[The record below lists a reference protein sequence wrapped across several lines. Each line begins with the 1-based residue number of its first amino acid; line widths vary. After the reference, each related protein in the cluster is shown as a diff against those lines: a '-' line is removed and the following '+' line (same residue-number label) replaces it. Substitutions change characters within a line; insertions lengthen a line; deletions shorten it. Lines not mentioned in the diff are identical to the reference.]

1 MEINNITPI
10 CKILVVGVGGGGCN
24 AVNRMIASGLKS
36 ASFIAANTDK
46 QALMLSKANVQIQ
59 LGEKLTKGLGAGAD
73 PEIGRK
79 AAEESKAQISERL
92 RGTDLVFITAG
103 MGGGTGTG
111 AAPVI
116 ASIAKEMGILTI
128 AVVTKPFAFEGKTRL
143 ANAELGIKSLAKC
156 VDTLVVIP
164 NDRLLSIAPKGT
176 SIVDAFKYADEVLR
190 QGIQGISDLIA
201 TPSLINLDFA
211 DVRTVMKNRGLA
223 HMGIGEGKG
232 DKRNE
237 MAVRSAIA
245 SPLLE
250 TSINGA
256 KAVIINVKGGFDLTL
271 EEVNEAVNMVKDV
284 VSPDANT
291 IFGATI
297 DENYNERMIVTI
309 VATGF
314 EGSRFEN
321 ATARAAGRPNPLMGQ
336 QQARVPL
343 PSDSGNFDK
352 ARFNDFVTGKPTTPS
367 LFDKGYGAARPMQPQ
382 GYSMPNGAYPRRDET
397 TNMDLWN
404 RLNSGMPAS
413 QNPNAMGNMNQQR
426 NYPEAEYDR
435 KYGINPNAEAN
446 QYGYGSVQ
454 NSQGAPEDQIN
465 MIKQAIYGENQNANR
480 PEAIKP
486 NIPVQNQGVQGSVH
500 IDDPEVPPFLR
511 RKFGK

>member
-36 ASFIAANTDK
+36 ASFVAANTDK
-46 QALMLSKANVQIQ
+46 QALMLSKASVQIQ

-79 AAEESKAQISERL
+79 AAEESRAQICEKL
-92 RGTDLVFITAG
+92 RGVDLVFITAG

-116 ASIAKEMGILTI
+116 ASIAREMGILTI
-128 AVVTKPFAFEGKTRL
+128 AVVTKPFEFEGRTRST
-143 ANAELGIKSLAKC
+143 NAELGIKNLSKC

-176 SIVDAFKYADEVLR
+176 SIVDAFKHADEVLR

-237 MAVRSAIA
+237 IAVRQAIA

-256 KAVIINVKGGFDLTL
+256 KAVIINVKGGFDLSL
-271 EEVNEAVNMVKDV
+271 EEINDAVNMIKDV
-284 VSPDANT
+284 ISPEANT

-297 DENYNERMIVTI
+297 DESYNERMIVTI

-314 EGSRFEN
+314 EGSKFEN
-321 ATARAAGRPNPLMGQ
+321 ATA
-336 QQARVPL
+336 
-343 PSDSGNFDK
+343 PSKPSFLQNQDRLSQISKPQDTGNFDRNK
-352 ARFNDFVTGKPTTPS
+352 FNDFVTGKPTIAS
-367 LFDKGYGAARPMQPQ
+367 LFEKNFGFGEDRPAVQPQ
-382 GYSMPNGAYPRRDET
+382 QPKPQPVQTET
-397 TNMDLWN
+397 RTDVDLWN
-404 RLNSGMPAS
+404 RLSGS
-413 QNPNAMGNMNQQR
+413 QEQ
-426 NYPEAEYDR
+426 PEAPVIPNQAEIDR
-435 KYGINPNAEAN
+435 KYGI
-446 QYGYGSVQ
+446 SS
-454 NSQGAPEDQIN
+454 NSQEKDMSAEYARQSTERNPYQPH
-465 MIKQAIYGENQNANR
+465 NAGQT
-480 PEAIKP
+480 PSS
-486 NIPVQNQGVQGSVH
+486 NIRV
-500 IDDPEVPPFLR
+500 DDAEIPPFLR
-511 RKFGK
+511 RKFNK

>member
-10 CKILVVGVGGGGCN
+10 CKILVIGVGGGGCN

-36 ASFIAANTDK
+36 ASFVAANTDK
-46 QALMLSKANVQIQ
+46 QALMMSKASVQIQ

-79 AAEESKAQISERL
+79 AAEESRAQICEKL
-92 RGTDLVFITAG
+92 RGVDLVFITAG

-116 ASIAKEMGILTI
+116 ASIAREMGILTI
-128 AVVTKPFAFEGKTRL
+128 AVVTKPFEFEGRTR
-143 ANAELGIKSLAKC
+143 ATNAELGIKSLSKC

-164 NDRLLSIAPKGT
+164 NDRLLQIAPKGT

-232 DKRNE
+232 EKRNE
-237 MAVRSAIA
+237 IAVRQAIA

-271 EEVNEAVNMVKDV
+271 EEVNDAVNLVKEV

-297 DENYNERMIVTI
+297 DENYNDRMIVTI

-321 ATARAAGRPNPLMGQ
+321 ATQQGQ
-336 QQARVPL
+336 GQRLNIFGQERNQIAKPQ
-343 PSDSGNFDK
+343 DIGNFDRAK
-352 ARFNDFVTGKPTTPS
+352 FNDFVAGKPTIS
-367 LFDKGYGAARPMQPQ
+367 LFEKSSSSDYQNMKNLNQSLRE
-382 GYSMPNGAYPRRDET
+382 SPRET
-397 TNMDLWN
+397 IEQNQKTYTNMDLWN
-404 RLNSGMPAS
+404 KLNT
-413 QNPNAMGNMNQQR
+413 NREQR
-426 NYPEAEYDR
+426 PEQSREAELDR
-435 KYGINPNAEAN
+435 KYGLTNNFG
-446 QYGYGSVQ
+446 QVSQ
-454 NSQGAPEDQIN
+454 NSNVPREYQSPMQGL
-465 MIKQAIYGENQNANR
+465 
-480 PEAIKP
+480 
-486 NIPVQNQGVQGSVH
+486 QNQTPTRQENPQGSNLQSNIKVDNAD
-500 IDDPEVPPFLR
+500 IPPFLR
-511 RKFGK
+511 RKFNK

>member
-1 MEINNITPI
+1 MDMNNITPI
-10 CKILVVGVGGGGCN
+10 CKILVIGVGGGGCN

-36 ASFIAANTDK
+36 ASFVAANTDK
-46 QALMLSKANVQIQ
+46 QALMMSKASMQIQ

-73 PEIGRK
+73 PEMGRK
-79 AAEESKAQISERL
+79 AAEESRAQICDKL
-92 RGTDLVFITAG
+92 RGVDLVFITAG

-128 AVVTKPFAFEGKTRL
+128 AVVTKPFEFEGRTRA
-143 ANAELGIKSLAKC
+143 ANAELGIKNLSKC

-164 NDRLLSIAPKGT
+164 NDRLLQIAPRGT

-211 DVRTVMKNRGLA
+211 DVRTVMKNKGLA

-232 DKRNE
+232 ENRDE
-237 MAVRSAIA
+237 MAVKLAIG

-256 KAVIINVKGGFDLTL
+256 KAVIINIKGGFDLTL
-271 EEVNEAVNMVKDV
+271 EEVNDAVQMVKDV

-297 DENYNERMIVTI
+297 DESYNDRMIVTI

-314 EGSRFEN
+314 EGSHFEN
-321 ATARAAGRPNPLMGQ
+321 ATSSGTKLNLMGQ
-336 QQARVPL
+336 NLNQGISKPQET
-343 PSDSGNFDK
+343 GNFDRT
-352 ARFNDFVTGKPTTPS
+352 RFNEFVAGKPTVMPS
-367 LFDKGYGAARPMQPQ
+367 LFEKSNDYQNMKNLNQSLGQDVIAQQKPQQQPS
-382 GYSMPNGAYPRRDET
+382 Y
-397 TNMDLWN
+397 TNADLWN
-404 RLNSGMPAS
+404 KLNTTSVQPKQTQGAQPAS
-413 QNPNAMGNMNQQR
+413 FATAQEPAMMSNA
-426 NYPEAEYDR
+426 ELDK
-435 KYGINPNAEAN
+435 KYGISNNSPI
-446 QYGYGSVQ
+446 QSVMPQ
-454 NSQGAPEDQIN
+454 PQ
-465 MIKQAIYGENQNANR
+465 R
-480 PEAIKP
+480 
-486 NIPVQNQGVQGSVH
+486 PVQPNTSNLNSNIKV
-500 IDDPEVPPFLR
+500 DDADIPPFLR
-511 RKFGK
+511 RKFNK

>member
-36 ASFIAANTDK
+36 ASFVAANTDK
-46 QALMLSKANVQIQ
+46 QALMLSKATVQIQ

-73 PEIGRK
+73 PEVGRK
-79 AAEESKAQISERL
+79 AAEESRAQICEKL
-92 RGTDLVFITAG
+92 RGVDLVFITAG

-116 ASIAKEMGILTI
+116 ASIAREMGILTI
-128 AVVTKPFAFEGKTRL
+128 AVVTKPFEFEGRTRSI
-143 ANAELGIKSLAKC
+143 NAELGIKNLSKC

-232 DKRNE
+232 EKRNE
-237 MAVRSAIA
+237 IAVRQAIA

-271 EEVNEAVNMVKDV
+271 EEVNDAVNMVKEV
-284 VSPDANT
+284 VSPEANT

-314 EGSRFEN
+314 EGSKFEN
-321 ATARAAGRPNPLMGQ
+321 ATA
-336 QQARVPL
+336 
-343 PSDSGNFDK
+343 PSKPSFLQNQDRLNQISKPQDSGNFDRNK
-352 ARFNDFVTGKPTTPS
+352 FNDFVTGKPTIMSS
-367 LFDKGYGAARPMQPQ
+367 LFEKNFGEAEQKPV
-382 GYSMPNGAYPRRDET
+382 SMPSSQPANNQQQVSNDL
-397 TNMDLWN
+397 DLWN
-404 RLNSGMPAS
+404 RLRG
-413 QNPNAMGNMNQQR
+413 GNVNQAQPQQPIS
-426 NYPEAEYDR
+426 NQAELDR
-435 KYGINPNAEAN
+435 KYGI
-446 QYGYGSVQ
+446 V
-454 NSQGAPEDQIN
+454 PEMNTQPP
-465 MIKQAIYGENQNANR
+465 KPNQNGFATNNAVQQ
-480 PEAIKP
+480 EAYLNNGQQTSQAQASNIKVEDAD
-486 NIPVQNQGVQGSVH
+486 I
-500 IDDPEVPPFLR
+500 PPFLR
-511 RKFGK
+511 RKFNK

>member
-36 ASFIAANTDK
+36 ASFVAANTDK
-46 QALMLSKANVQIQ
+46 QALMMSKASMQIQ

-79 AAEESKAQISERL
+79 AAEESRAQICERL
-92 RGTDLVFITAG
+92 RGVDLVFITAG

-116 ASIAKEMGILTI
+116 ASIAREMGILTI
-128 AVVTKPFAFEGKTRL
+128 AVVTKPFEFEGRTRL
-143 ANAELGIKSLAKC
+143 SNAEIGIKNLSKC

-232 DKRNE
+232 EKRNE
-237 MAVRSAIA
+237 IAVRQAIA

-256 KAVIINVKGGFDLTL
+256 KAVIINIKGGFDLTL
-271 EEVNEAVNMVKDV
+271 EEVNDAVNLVKEV

-291 IFGATI
+291 IFGTTI
-297 DENYNERMIVTI
+297 DENFNDRMIVTI

-321 ATARAAGRPNPLMGQ
+321 ATASGQAQKPSGVQIPNMVKPQ
-336 QQARVPL
+336 
-343 PSDSGNFDK
+343 DTGNFDRN
-352 ARFNDFVTGKPTTPS
+352 RFNDFVAGKPTMMS
-367 LFDKGYGAARPMQPQ
+367 LFEKNEAGPKVQQPIMQPEFMQ
-382 GYSMPNGAYPRRDET
+382 PKKESYTDI
-397 TNMDLWN
+397 DLWN
-404 RLNSGMPAS
+404 KLSS
-413 QNPNAMGNMNQQR
+413 NPNGNKPMQNM
-426 NYPEAEYDR
+426 EEEFDR
-435 KYGINPNAEAN
+435 KYGITNNNVNLAQPNYDGQNQNMQNVNRPVASPAKPSQPVNIERTARLDSNVKVDNAE
-446 QYGYGSVQ
+446 
-454 NSQGAPEDQIN
+454 I
-465 MIKQAIYGENQNANR
+465 
-480 PEAIKP
+480 
-486 NIPVQNQGVQGSVH
+486 
-500 IDDPEVPPFLR
+500 PPFLR
-511 RKFGK
+511 RKFNK